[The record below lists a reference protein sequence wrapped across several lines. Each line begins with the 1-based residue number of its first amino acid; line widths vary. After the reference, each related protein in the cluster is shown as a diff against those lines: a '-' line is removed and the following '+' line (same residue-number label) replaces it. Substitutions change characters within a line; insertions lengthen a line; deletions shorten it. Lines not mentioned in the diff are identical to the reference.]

1 MALLN
6 LDFTPGAINDLN
18 SIELPDNVVIPEYTS
33 TLNSNPD
40 LETNPEN
47 NPEYNPET
55 DLEANHPH
63 AEWRAKMRAKGIEL
77 TDLNNPT
84 NSSLIQKDFEQA
96 KSKWRDATTRR
107 KQIVAQLDHEVLQ
120 ARKEMDS
127 YR

>member
-33 TLNSNPD
+33 TLQSEPEIEPEP
-40 LETNPEN
+40 ET
-47 NPEYNPET
+47 ET

-63 AEWRAKMRAKGIEL
+63 AEWRANMRAKGYEL
-77 TDLNNPT
+77 TDLNNPIKYT
-84 NSSLIQKDFEQA
+84 LVENPFEQA

-107 KQIVAQLDHEVLQ
+107 KQIVAELDYEVLQ

>member
-18 SIELPDNVVIPEYTS
+18 SIKLPDNVVIPEYI
-33 TLNSNPD
+33 
-40 LETNPEN
+40 
-47 NPEYNPET
+47 PEYNPETET

-63 AEWRAKMRAKGIEL
+63 AEWRANMRAKGYEL

-84 NSSLIQKDFEQA
+84 NSTSVQNPFEQA

-107 KQIVAQLDHEVLQ
+107 KQIVSQLDREVLE

>member
-6 LDFTPGAINDLN
+6 LDFTPGAINDLS

-33 TLNSNPD
+33 SYPE
-40 LETNPEN
+40 LE
-47 NPEYNPET
+47 PET

-63 AEWRAKMRAKGIEL
+63 SEWRKRMVAKGYEL
-77 TDLNNPT
+77 SDLSNQT
-84 NSSLIQKDFEQA
+84 NSRLVQNSFEEA
-96 KSKWRDATTRR
+96 KSKWREATTRR
-107 KQIVAQLDHEVLQ
+107 KQIVSQLDNEVLQ